1 MLKRALQRAVPCKLG
16 IAPRI
21 LGTPFRARG
30 FSLIELAVVLVV
42 LAVVIALGAPA
53 FAQWIQNSHIR
64 NSTESLA
71 HGMLRARAEAVQR
84 NVGTTFTLGNG
95 AFWTVTELNAN
106 QVIETRPAAELPP
119 SITLTVLPN
128 PAGGGLPTDTL
139 TYTSIGTLAANAN
152 GSAAIAQIDV
162 DSSALSAGSSRPLRI
177 LIGVGGI
184 VRSCDP
190 NPDVAAT
197 DPRHC

>member
-1 MLKRALQRAVPCKLG
+1 MRGPQRAK
-16 IAPRI
+16 PRI
-21 LGTPFRARG
+21 ATTRAPCRRSRMTG

-42 LAVVIALGAPA
+42 LAIVIALGAPA

-64 NSTESLA
+64 NATESLT

-84 NVGTTFTLGNG
+84 NIGTSFSLGNG
-95 AFWTVTELNAN
+95 AFWTVTDLNTN
-106 QVIETRPAAELPP
+106 QVIETRPAAEVPP
-119 SITLTVLPN
+119 SINLTVLPN
-128 PAGGGLPTDTL
+128 PAGGGLPTNTL

-152 GSAAIAQIDV
+152 GSAAITQIDV
-162 DSSALSAGSSRPLRI
+162 DTSALSAGSSRPLRI
-177 LIGVGGI
+177 LVGVGGI

-190 NPDVAAT
+190 NPNVDTA